1 MSKIDKKLTKEIHD
15 NHIDSAMI
23 DEVPVK
29 DFTKKELQTVVV
41 LLMGEIN
48 FLREQLEAANAD
60 KHK

>member
-1 MSKIDKKLTKEIHD
+1 MSKIDKKITKEVHD
-15 NHIDSAMI
+15 NHLDRATI

-48 FLREQLEAANAD
+48 SLRSQLGAANAD
-60 KHK
+60 